1 MSDCPMGGGSSCRS
15 WEGSNRGRTLMLQGA
30 ASVWASIKLLNIILW
45 GGLLPTGRVFLAFA
59 VPIKL
64 NFLKLSFTIIN
75 KCVGQVKYPNI
86 SSSAIPFKL

>member
-1 MSDCPMGGGSSCRS
+1 
-15 WEGSNRGRTLMLQGA
+15 MLQGA
-30 ASVWASIKLLNIILW
+30 AFVTFRASIKLLNIILW